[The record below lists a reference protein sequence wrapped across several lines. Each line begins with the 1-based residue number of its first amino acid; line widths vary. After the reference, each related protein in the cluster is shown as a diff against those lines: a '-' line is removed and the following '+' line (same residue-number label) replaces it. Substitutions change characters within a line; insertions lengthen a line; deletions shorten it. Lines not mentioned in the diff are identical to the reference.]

1 MQIRNG
7 IIKLIIV
14 LVVPLITALPTIIW
28 LFRVNLET
36 AITSLTSLISFSLP
50 IYFIYLLIWIAVLS
64 KTKVMSE

>member
-1 MQIRNG
+1 MRIRNG

-14 LVVPLITALPTIIW
+14 LGVPLITALPTIIW